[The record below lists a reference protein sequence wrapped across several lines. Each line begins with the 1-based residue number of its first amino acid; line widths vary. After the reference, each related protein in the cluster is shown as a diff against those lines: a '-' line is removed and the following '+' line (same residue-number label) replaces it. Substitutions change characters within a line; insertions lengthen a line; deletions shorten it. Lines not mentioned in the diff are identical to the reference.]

1 MINVTTVDGAH
12 EILMRQLPK
21 WFKPVLEYIE
31 IMEAYAVEMAGMES
45 DAGVI
50 NQNYFIQT
58 ADADTLSMWEGWLGI
73 ARQVGETLEFR
84 RERILTR
91 LSQTV
96 PFTYWHFK
104 ERLTELFGD
113 EYDLVIGP
121 ENCTMSILV
130 TSQRYGAVELLN
142 DLILSVVP
150 AHIAVTANQLVQS
163 SSVSNQFI
171 GSAVTLSIERTI
183 GIAYDSS
190 EQEIDASL
198 GAAVLS
204 SQAIIIT
211 IGD

>member
-1 MINVTTVDGAH
+1 MVNVTTVDGAH

-21 WFKPVLEYIE
+21 WFKPVLEYIA
-31 IMEAYAVEMAGMES
+31 IMQGYAVQLSDMEG
-45 DAGVI
+45 DAGAI
-50 NQNYFIQT
+50 YQNYFIQT

-113 EYDLVIGP
+113 EYDLVIDP

-163 SSVSNQFI
+163 SSVSNQYI
-171 GSAVTLSIERTI
+171 GSAITMSIERTI
-183 GIAYDSS
+183 GIAYESS
-190 EQEIDASL
+190 EQELDADL
-198 GAAVLS
+198 GVAVLP
-204 SQAIIIT
+204 SQAIIVT
-211 IGD
+211 IGV

>member
-1 MINVTTVDGAH
+1 MVNVTTVDGAH

-21 WFKPVLEYIE
+21 WFKPVLEYIA
-31 IMEAYAVEMAGMES
+31 IMQGYAVQLSDMEG
-45 DAGVI
+45 DAGAI
-50 NQNYFIQT
+50 YQNYFIQT

-113 EYDLVIGP
+113 EYDLVIDP

-163 SSVSNQFI
+163 SSVSNQYI
-171 GSAVTLSIERTI
+171 GSAVTVSIERTI
-183 GIAYDSS
+183 GIAYDSK
-190 EQEIDASL
+190 EQELDADM
-198 GAAVLS
+198 GVAVMP
-204 SQAIIIT
+204 SQAIIVT
-211 IGD
+211 IGV

>member
-21 WFKPVLEYIE
+21 WFKPVLEYIA
-31 IMEAYAVEMAGMES
+31 IMQGYAVQLSDMEG
-45 DAGVI
+45 DAGAI
-50 NQNYFIQT
+50 YQNYFIQT

-96 PFTYWHFK
+96 PFTYWHFR

-113 EYDLVIGP
+113 EYDLVIDP

-163 SSVSNQFI
+163 SSVSNQYI
-171 GSAVTLSIERTI
+171 GSAITMSIERTI
-183 GIAYDSS
+183 GIAYESS
-190 EQEIDASL
+190 EQELDADL
-198 GAAVLS
+198 GVAVLP
-204 SQAIIIT
+204 SQAIIVT
-211 IGD
+211 IGV

>member
-1 MINVTTVDGAH
+1 MVNVTTVDGAH

-21 WFKPVLEYIE
+21 WFKPVLEYIA
-31 IMEAYAVEMAGMES
+31 IMQGYAVQLSDMEG
-45 DAGVI
+45 DAGAI
-50 NQNYFIQT
+50 YQNYFIQT

-91 LSQTV
+91 LSQSV

-113 EYDLVIGP
+113 EYDLVIDP

-163 SSVSNQFI
+163 SSVSNQYI
-171 GSAVTLSIERTI
+171 GSAITMSIERTI
-183 GIAYDSS
+183 GIAYESS
-190 EQEIDASL
+190 EQELDADL
-198 GAAVLS
+198 GVAVLP
-204 SQAIIIT
+204 SQAIIVT
-211 IGD
+211 IGV

>member
-1 MINVTTVDGAH
+1 MVNVTTVDGAH

-21 WFKPVLEYIE
+21 WFKPVLEYIA
-31 IMEAYAVEMAGMES
+31 IMQGYAVQLSDMEG
-45 DAGVI
+45 DAGAI
-50 NQNYFIQT
+50 YQNYFIQT

-113 EYDLVIGP
+113 EYDLVIDP

-163 SSVSNQFI
+163 SSVSNQYI
-171 GSAVTLSIERTI
+171 GSAITMSIERTI
-183 GIAYDSS
+183 GIAYESS
-190 EQEIDASL
+190 EQEFDADL
-198 GAAVLS
+198 GVAVLP
-204 SQAIIIT
+204 SQAIIVT
-211 IGD
+211 IGV

>member
-21 WFKPVLEYIE
+21 WFKPVLEYIA
-31 IMEAYAVEMAGMES
+31 IMQGYAVQLSDMEG
-45 DAGVI
+45 DAGAI
-50 NQNYFIQT
+50 YQNYFIQT

-113 EYDLVIGP
+113 EYDLVIDP

-150 AHIAVTANQLVQS
+150 AHIAITANQLVQS
-163 SSVSNQFI
+163 SSVSNQYI
-171 GSAVTLSIERTI
+171 GSAITMSIERTI
-183 GIAYDSS
+183 GIAYESS
-190 EQEIDASL
+190 EQDLDADL
-198 GAAVLS
+198 GVAVLP
-204 SQAIIIT
+204 SQAIIVT
-211 IGD
+211 IGV